1 MRFEASG
8 FLDRPSAVEV
18 CATGGVRSTFVAN
31 PQRGTRFGRARN
43 VLGATVCAA
52 TISLV
57 AGLVSP
63 AANGQSS
70 ASGMSEL
77 VTAVSRAQANVDALN
92 LDLGGLQ
99 ESVNQSLV
107 DLHDAQ
113 VKAEQARRGK
123 DEAKRRLNEA
133 QERVD
138 ALRAELDD
146 LSRSQYRGSSPSD
159 ALVAVSGKDTQR
171 DVLDRSLFL
180 RQRSEEKRAKLAE
193 AEQAR
198 AEAANEETTLRQAS
212 ELADASEAEA
222 KQAEASARELLD
234 ANRAAL
240 EASVAE
246 RDAAQSQLDSA
257 QKELDQQRP
266 AQTDKAQVDQAQTEV
281 EADAPQAQPETP
293 DTAAAESD
301 NAIAADPYAATLT
314 VSKGDTTYEVP
325 EEVVDLVRQ
334 RVSNDAPE
342 APEPSRETVV
352 DAVRTVAQT
361 SSDSD
366 IAALSSTAGLPA
378 LDSDTIAKVGAVA
391 AGIAMVGGV
400 AANHGSFDNSNA
412 DAAELVTAFAD
423 SLNGALGTVEQT
435 SDTTE
440 TADSTDS
447 LSAVLPEVET
457 AADVSAKSQKS
468 VAAVSDSSQ
477 VEAVIAR
484 AQSQIGTPYVWG
496 GGDANGP
503 TTGVNGGSVS
513 GFDCS
518 GLVLY
523 AFAAAGVALPHYTG
537 YQYQRGTQVPA
548 SEAKRGDL
556 LFWGPGGNQH
566 VAIYLGDGTMIEA
579 PQAGQNVTI
588 APVRW
593 SGMAPNAVRL
603 L

>member
-1 MRFEASG
+1 MA
-8 FLDRPSAVEV
+8 
-18 CATGGVRSTFVAN
+18 
-31 PQRGTRFGRARN
+31 
-43 VLGATVCAA
+43 
-52 TISLV
+52 

-70 ASGMSEL
+70 TSAMGEL

-123 DEAKRRLNEA
+123 DEAKRRLNQA
-133 QERVD
+133 QERVEV
-138 ALRAELDD
+138 LRAELDE
-146 LSRSQYRGSSPSD
+146 LSRSQYRGASPSD

-198 AEAANEETTLRQAS
+198 AEAANEEATLREAS

-222 KQAEASARELLD
+222 KQAEANARELLD

-257 QKELDQQRP
+257 QKELEQQRP
-266 AQTDKAQVDQAQTEV
+266 AQAETAEAASEETADA
-281 EADAPQAQPETP
+281 ADAPTE
-293 DTAAAESD
+293 AAPD

-314 VSKGDTTYEVP
+314 VSKGDTTYEVS

-342 APEPSRETVV
+342 APEPSREVVV

-361 SSDSD
+361 SSASD
-366 IAALSSTAGLPA
+366 IAALSSQGGLPA

-400 AANHGSFDNSNA
+400 AANHGSFDNSNT
-412 DAAELVTAFAD
+412 DAVELVTDFAD
-423 SLNGALGTVEQT
+423 GLNGALGTVEQT

-440 TADSTDS
+440 TEDSADS

-457 AADVSAKSQKS
+457 AADISAKSQKS

-537 YQYQRGTQVPA
+537 YQYQRGTQIPA
-548 SEAKRGDL
+548 SEAQRGDL

>member
-1 MRFEASG
+1 M
-8 FLDRPSAVEV
+8 
-18 CATGGVRSTFVAN
+18 AN

-43 VLGATVCAA
+43 VLGAAACAA
-52 TISLV
+52 TISMA

-70 ASGMSEL
+70 TSAMGEL

-123 DEAKRRLNEA
+123 DEAKRRLDEA

-138 ALRAELDD
+138 VLRAELDE
-146 LSRSQYRGSSPSD
+146 LSRSQYRGASPSD

-171 DVLDRSLFL
+171 DVLDRSFFL

-198 AEAANEETTLRQAS
+198 AEAANEEATLREAS

-222 KQAEASARELLD
+222 KQAEANARELLD

-257 QKELDQQRP
+257 QKDLEQQRP
-266 AQTDKAQVDQAQTEV
+266 AKSEQAQPDQAQPDTQTN
-281 EADAPQAQPETP
+281 APQVQPETA
-293 DTAAAESD
+293 DSASAEAAPD

-342 APEPSRETVV
+342 APEPSRETVI

-366 IAALSSTAGLPA
+366 IAALSSQSGLPA

-400 AANHGSFDNSNA
+400 AANHGSFDSSNT
-412 DAAELVTAFAD
+412 DAVELVTAFAD
-423 SLNGALGTVEQT
+423 GLNGALGTVEQT

-440 TADSTDS
+440 AADSTS
-447 LSAVLPEVET
+447 TLSAVLPEVET
-457 AADVSAKSQKS
+457 AADVSAKTQKS
-468 VAAVSDSSQ
+468 VAAVSNSSQ
-477 VEAVIAR
+477 VETVIAR
-484 AQSQIGTPYVWG
+484 AQSAIGTPYVWG

-537 YQYQRGTQVPA
+537 YQYQRGTQIPA
-548 SEAKRGDL
+548 SEAQRGDL

-579 PQAGQNVTI
+579 PQSGQNVTI

>member
-1 MRFEASG
+1 M
-8 FLDRPSAVEV
+8 
-18 CATGGVRSTFVAN
+18 AN
-31 PQRGTRFGRARN
+31 PQRGTRLYRARN
-43 VLGATVCAA
+43 AFGTAACATTVF
-52 TISLV
+52 LV

-63 AANGQSS
+63 SASGQSS
-70 ASGMSEL
+70 TSAVGEL

-123 DEAKRRLNEA
+123 DEAKRRLEQA
-133 QERVD
+133 QEHVD
-138 ALRAELDD
+138 ALRTELDQ
-146 LSRSQYRGSSPSD
+146 LSRSQYRGASAGD
-159 ALVAVSGKDTQR
+159 ALVAVSGKDAQR

-180 RQRSEEKRAKLAE
+180 RHRSDEKRAKLAE

-198 AEAANEETTLRQAS
+198 AEAANEEATLRQAS
-212 ELADASEAEA
+212 ELADASEAAAVE
-222 KQAEASARELLD
+222 AEAQARELLD

-240 EASVAE
+240 QASVAE
-246 RDAAQSQLDSA
+246 RDAAQSELDVAQAALAEQRPWQTAPEADSA
-257 QKELDQQRP
+257 PEESQQP
-266 AQTDKAQVDQAQTEV
+266 QVAS
-281 EADAPQAQPETP
+281 AGS
-293 DTAAAESD
+293 TAV
-301 NAIAADPYAATLT
+301 DPYAATLT
-314 VSKGDTTYEVP
+314 ISKGETTYEVP
-325 EEVVDLVRQ
+325 EEVVDLVRK
-334 RVSNDAPE
+334 RVSRDAPD
-342 APEPSRETVV
+342 APEPSREAVT

-361 SSDSD
+361 SSSD
-366 IAALSSTAGLPA
+366 DLAALSSVATMSSQGALPQI
-378 LDSDTIAKVGAVA
+378 DEDTLAKVGAVA
-391 AGIAMVGGV
+391 AGIALVGGV
-400 AANHGSFDNSNA
+400 AAGHGSFDRSNV
-412 DAAELVTAFAD
+412 DAGELVTAFAD
-423 SLNGALGTVEQT
+423 GLTGALGTVERNA
-435 SDTTE
+435 DTV
-440 TADSTDS
+440 A
-447 LSAVLPEVET
+447 AVLPEVET
-457 AADVSAKSQKS
+457 AEEVSAKAQQT
-468 VAAVSDSSQ
+468 VAAVSNASQ

-537 YQYQRGTQVPA
+537 YQYQRGTQIPV
-548 SEAKRGDL
+548 SEAQRGDL
-556 LFWGPGGNQH
+556 LFWGPGGSQH

>member
-1 MRFEASG
+1 M
-8 FLDRPSAVEV
+8 
-18 CATGGVRSTFVAN
+18 AN

-43 VLGATVCAA
+43 VLGVAACAA
-52 TISLV
+52 TISMV

-70 ASGMSEL
+70 TSAMGEL

-138 ALRAELDD
+138 VLRAELDD
-146 LSRSQYRGSSPSD
+146 LSRSQYRGANPSD

-198 AEAANEETTLRQAS
+198 AEAANEEATLREAS

-246 RDAAQSQLDSA
+246 RDAAQSQLDTA
-257 QKELDQQRP
+257 QKELEQQRP
-266 AQTDKAQVDQAQTEV
+266 AQAETA
-281 EADAPQAQPETP
+281 ETP
-293 DTAAAESD
+293 SAENAASAEAAEAAPD

-342 APEPSRETVV
+342 APEPSRETVI

-366 IAALSSTAGLPA
+366 IAALSSQAGLPA

-400 AANHGSFDNSNA
+400 AANHGSFDSSNT
-412 DAAELVTAFAD
+412 DAVELVTAFAD
-423 SLNGALGTVEQT
+423 GLNGALGTVEQT

-440 TADSTDS
+440 TADSADS
-447 LSAVLPEVET
+447 LSTVLPEVET
-457 AADVSAKSQKS
+457 AADVSTKAQKS
-468 VAAVSDSSQ
+468 VAAVSNSSQ

-537 YQYQRGTQVPA
+537 YQYQRGTQIPA
-548 SEAKRGDL
+548 SEAQRGDL

-579 PQAGQNVTI
+579 PQSGQNVTI

>member
-1 MRFEASG
+1 MG
-8 FLDRPSAVEV
+8 
-18 CATGGVRSTFVAN
+18 
-31 PQRGTRFGRARN
+31 
-43 VLGATVCAA
+43 
-52 TISLV
+52 
-57 AGLVSP
+57 
-63 AANGQSS
+63 
-70 ASGMSEL
+70 EL
-77 VTAVSRAQANVDALN
+77 VTAVSRAQANVDSLN

-123 DEAKRRLNEA
+123 DEAKRRLDEA

-138 ALRAELDD
+138 VLRAELDE
-146 LSRSQYRGSSPSD
+146 LSRSQYRGASPGD

-171 DVLDRSLFL
+171 DVLDRSFFL

-198 AEAANEETTLRQAS
+198 AEAANEEATLREAS

-222 KQAEASARELLD
+222 KQAEANARELLD

-257 QKELDQQRP
+257 QKDLEQQRP
-266 AQTDKAQVDQAQTEV
+266 AQAETA
-281 EADAPQAQPETP
+281 ETP
-293 DTAAAESD
+293 SADNAASAEAAEAAPD

-325 EEVVDLVRQ
+325 EEVVDLVRK

-342 APEPSRETVV
+342 APEPSREVVV

-361 SSDSD
+361 SSASD
-366 IAALSSTAGLPA
+366 IAALSSQAGLPA

-400 AANHGSFDNSNA
+400 AANHGSFDSSNT
-412 DAAELVTAFAD
+412 DAVELVTAFAD
-423 SLNGALGTVEQT
+423 GLNGALGTVEQT

-440 TADSTDS
+440 TADSADS
-447 LSAVLPEVET
+447 LSTVLPEVET
-457 AADVSAKSQKS
+457 AADVSTKAQKS
-468 VAAVSDSSQ
+468 VAAVSNSSQ

-537 YQYQRGTQVPA
+537 YQYQRGTQIPA
-548 SEAKRGDL
+548 SEAQRGDL
-556 LFWGPGGNQH
+556 LFWGCLLYTSPSPR
-566 VAIYLGDGTMIEA
+566 DG
-579 PQAGQNVTI
+579 
-588 APVRW
+588 
-593 SGMAPNAVRL
+593 L
-603 L
+603 LSRMPSSA

>member
-1 MRFEASG
+1 MG
-8 FLDRPSAVEV
+8 
-18 CATGGVRSTFVAN
+18 
-31 PQRGTRFGRARN
+31 
-43 VLGATVCAA
+43 
-52 TISLV
+52 
-57 AGLVSP
+57 
-63 AANGQSS
+63 
-70 ASGMSEL
+70 EL

-146 LSRSQYRGSSPSD
+146 LSRSQYRGASPSD

-198 AEAANEETTLRQAS
+198 AEAANEEATLRQAS

-222 KQAEASARELLD
+222 QQAEASARELLD

-246 RDAAQSQLDSA
+246 RDAAQSQLDAA

-266 AQTDKAQVDQAQTEV
+266 AQTDKPQTNQAQSDQV
-281 EADAPQAQPETP
+281 QPETP
-293 DTAAAESD
+293 DTATAAAGSD

-342 APEPSRETVV
+342 APEPSRETVI

-366 IAALSSTAGLPA
+366 IAALSSTAGPPA

-412 DAAELVTAFAD
+412 DATELVTAFAD
-423 SLNGALGTVEQT
+423 GLNGALGTVEQT

-548 SEAKRGDL
+548 SEAQRGDL

>member
-1 MRFEASG
+1 M
-8 FLDRPSAVEV
+8 
-18 CATGGVRSTFVAN
+18 
-31 PQRGTRFGRARN
+31 
-43 VLGATVCAA
+43 
-52 TISLV
+52 V

-70 ASGMSEL
+70 TSEMGEL
-77 VTAVSRAQANVDALN
+77 VTAVSRAQADVDALN

-123 DEAKRRLNEA
+123 DEAKRRLDEA

-138 ALRAELDD
+138 VLRAELDD
-146 LSRSQYRGSSPSD
+146 LSRSQYRGASPSD

-180 RQRSEEKRAKLAE
+180 RQRSEDKRAKLAE

-198 AEAANEETTLRQAS
+198 AEAANEEATLREAS

-257 QKELDQQRP
+257 QKDLEQQRP
-266 AQTDKAQVDQAQTEV
+266 AKSEQAQPDQAQTDTQTDV
-281 EADAPQAQPETP
+281 SQAQPEAASGAEATP
-293 DTAAAESD
+293 D

-342 APEPSRETVV
+342 APEPSREVVV
-352 DAVRTVAQT
+352 DAVRTVVQT

-366 IAALSSTAGLPA
+366 IAALSSQSGLPA

-400 AANHGSFDNSNA
+400 AANHGSFDSSTTDTA
-412 DAAELVTAFAD
+412 QLITAFAD
-423 SLNGALGTVEQT
+423 GLNGALGTVEQT

-440 TADSTDS
+440 AADSTS
-447 LSAVLPEVET
+447 TLSAVLPEVET
-457 AADVSAKSQKS
+457 AADVSAKTQKS
-468 VAAVSDSSQ
+468 VAAVSNSSQ
-477 VEAVIAR
+477 VETVIAR
-484 AQSQIGTPYVWG
+484 AQSAIGTPYVWG

-503 TTGVNGGSVS
+503 TTGVDGGSVS

-537 YQYQRGTQVPA
+537 YQYQRGTQIPA
-548 SEAKRGDL
+548 SEAQRGDL

-579 PQAGQNVTI
+579 PQSGQNVTI

>member
-1 MRFEASG
+1 M
-8 FLDRPSAVEV
+8 
-18 CATGGVRSTFVAN
+18 AN

-43 VLGATVCAA
+43 VLGATACAA

-63 AANGQSS
+63 AASGQSS
-70 ASGMSEL
+70 ASGVSEL

-138 ALRAELDD
+138 VLRAELDD
-146 LSRSQYRGSSPSD
+146 LSRSQYRGASPSD

-198 AEAANEETTLRQAS
+198 AEAANEEATLRQAS

-246 RDAAQSQLDSA
+246 RDAAQSQLDTA

-266 AQTDKAQVDQAQTEV
+266 AQTDKAQTDQAQSDKAQ
-281 EADAPQAQPETP
+281 ADQAQSDQEQPETL
-293 DTAAAESD
+293 DTATAAAEPD
-301 NAIAADPYAATLT
+301 KAIAADPYAATLT

-342 APEPSRETVV
+342 APEPSRETVI

-366 IAALSSTAGLPA
+366 IAALSSQAGLPA

-412 DAAELVTAFAD
+412 DAVELVTAFAD
-423 SLNGALGTVEQT
+423 GLNGALGTVEQT

-440 TADSTDS
+440 TVDSTDS

-503 TTGVNGGSVS
+503 TNGVNGGSVS

-548 SEAKRGDL
+548 SEAQRGDL

>member
-1 MRFEASG
+1 M
-8 FLDRPSAVEV
+8 
-18 CATGGVRSTFVAN
+18 AN

-43 VLGATVCAA
+43 VLGATACAA

-63 AANGQSS
+63 AASGQSS
-70 ASGMSEL
+70 ASGVSEL

-138 ALRAELDD
+138 VLRAELDD
-146 LSRSQYRGSSPSD
+146 LSRSQYRGASPSD

-198 AEAANEETTLRQAS
+198 AEAANEEATLRQAS

-246 RDAAQSQLDSA
+246 RDAAQSQLDTA
-257 QKELDQQRP
+257 QEELDQQRP
-266 AQTDKAQVDQAQTEV
+266 AQTDQAQTDKAQSDKAQADQAQSDQE
-281 EADAPQAQPETP
+281 QPETP
-293 DTAAAESD
+293 DTATAAAEHD

-342 APEPSRETVV
+342 APEPSRETVI

-366 IAALSSTAGLPA
+366 IAALSSQAGLPA

-412 DAAELVTAFAD
+412 DAVELVTAFAD
-423 SLNGALGTVEQT
+423 GLNGALGTIEQT
-435 SDTTE
+435 SDTAE

-496 GGDANGP
+496 GGDADGP

-548 SEAKRGDL
+548 SEAQRGDL

-579 PQAGQNVTI
+579 PQSGQNVTI

>member
-1 MRFEASG
+1 M
-8 FLDRPSAVEV
+8 
-18 CATGGVRSTFVAN
+18 AN

-43 VLGATVCAA
+43 ALGAAACAA
-52 TISLV
+52 TISMA

-70 ASGMSEL
+70 TSAMGEL

-123 DEAKRRLNEA
+123 DEAKRRLDEA

-138 ALRAELDD
+138 VLRAELDE
-146 LSRSQYRGSSPSD
+146 LSRSQYRGASPGD

-171 DVLDRSLFL
+171 DVLDRSFFL

-198 AEAANEETTLRQAS
+198 AEAANEEATLREAS

-222 KQAEASARELLD
+222 KQAEANARELLD

-257 QKELDQQRP
+257 QKELEEQRP
-266 AQTDKAQVDQAQTEV
+266 AQAETA
-281 EADAPQAQPETP
+281 ETP
-293 DTAAAESD
+293 SAENAEAGAPAASAEAAEAAPD

-342 APEPSRETVV
+342 SPEPSREVVV

-361 SSDSD
+361 SSASD
-366 IAALSSTAGLPA
+366 IAALSSEGGLPA

-400 AANHGSFDNSNA
+400 AANHGSFDDSNT
-412 DAAELVTAFAD
+412 DAVELVTAFAD
-423 SLNGALGTVEQT
+423 GLNGALGTVEQT

-440 TADSTDS
+440 AADSADP

-457 AADVSAKSQKS
+457 AADVSVKSQKS
-468 VAAVSDSSQ
+468 VAAMANSSQ

-548 SEAKRGDL
+548 SEAQRGDL

>member
-1 MRFEASG
+1 MG
-8 FLDRPSAVEV
+8 
-18 CATGGVRSTFVAN
+18 
-31 PQRGTRFGRARN
+31 
-43 VLGATVCAA
+43 
-52 TISLV
+52 
-57 AGLVSP
+57 
-63 AANGQSS
+63 
-70 ASGMSEL
+70 EL
-77 VTAVSRAQANVDALN
+77 VTAVSRAQANVDSLN

-123 DEAKRRLNEA
+123 DEAKRRLDEA

-138 ALRAELDD
+138 VLRAELDE
-146 LSRSQYRGSSPSD
+146 LSRSQYRGATPSD

-198 AEAANEETTLRQAS
+198 AEAANEEATLREAS

-257 QKELDQQRP
+257 QKDLEQQRP
-266 AQTDKAQVDQAQTEV
+266 AQAET
-281 EADAPQAQPETP
+281 ADTP
-293 DTAAAESD
+293 SAENAEAAEAPAEAAPD

-342 APEPSRETVV
+342 APEPSRETVI

-361 SSDSD
+361 SSASD
-366 IAALSSTAGLPA
+366 IAALSSQAGLPA

-400 AANHGSFDNSNA
+400 AANHGSFDSSNT
-412 DAAELVTAFAD
+412 DAVELVTAFAD
-423 SLNGALGTVEQT
+423 GLNGALGTVEQT

-440 TADSTDS
+440 TADSADS
-447 LSAVLPEVET
+447 LSTVLPEVET
-457 AADVSAKSQKS
+457 AADVSTKAQKS
-468 VAAVSDSSQ
+468 VAAVSNSSQ
-477 VEAVIAR
+477 VETVIAR
-484 AQSQIGTPYVWG
+484 AQSAIGTPYVWG

-503 TTGVNGGSVS
+503 TTGVDGGSVS

-537 YQYQRGTQVPA
+537 YQYQRGTQIPA
-548 SEAKRGDL
+548 SEAQRGDL

-579 PQAGQNVTI
+579 PQSGQNVTI

>member
-1 MRFEASG
+1 M
-8 FLDRPSAVEV
+8 
-18 CATGGVRSTFVAN
+18 
-31 PQRGTRFGRARN
+31 
-43 VLGATVCAA
+43 
-52 TISLV
+52 V

-70 ASGMSEL
+70 TSEMGEL
-77 VTAVSRAQANVDALN
+77 VTAVSRAQADVDALN

-138 ALRAELDD
+138 VLRAELDD
-146 LSRSQYRGSSPSD
+146 LSRSQYRGASPSD

-198 AEAANEETTLRQAS
+198 AEAANEEATLREAS

-257 QKELDQQRP
+257 QKELEQQRP
-266 AQTDKAQVDQAQTEV
+266 AQAETAQSDQAQTDTQTDV
-281 EADAPQAQPETP
+281 SQAQPE
-293 DTAAAESD
+293 AADSASAEAAPD
-301 NAIAADPYAATLT
+301 NAISADPYAATLT

-342 APEPSRETVV
+342 APEPSREVVV

-361 SSDSD
+361 SSASD
-366 IAALSSTAGLPA
+366 IAALSSESGLPA

-400 AANHGSFDNSNA
+400 AANHGSFDSSNSDTA
-412 DAAELVTAFAD
+412 QLVTAFAD
-423 SLNGALGTVEQT
+423 GLNGALGTVEQT
-435 SDTTE
+435 SDTAE

-457 AADVSAKSQKS
+457 AADVSAKSQES
-468 VAAVSDSSQ
+468 VASMANSSQ
-477 VEAVIAR
+477 VETVIAR
-484 AQSQIGTPYVWG
+484 AQSAIGTPYVWG

-503 TTGVNGGSVS
+503 TTGVDGGSVS

-537 YQYQRGTQVPA
+537 YQYQRGTQIPA
-548 SEAKRGDL
+548 SEAQRGDL

-579 PQAGQNVTI
+579 PQSGQNVTI

>member
-1 MRFEASG
+1 M
-8 FLDRPSAVEV
+8 
-18 CATGGVRSTFVAN
+18 AN
-31 PQRGTRFGRARN
+31 PQRGTRLYRARN
-43 VLGATVCAA
+43 AFGTAACATTVF
-52 TISLV
+52 LV

-63 AANGQSS
+63 VSPSASGQSS
-70 ASGMSEL
+70 TSAVGEL

-123 DEAKRRLNEA
+123 DEAKRRLEQA
-133 QERVD
+133 QEHVD
-138 ALRAELDD
+138 ALHTELDQ
-146 LSRSQYRGSSPSD
+146 LSRSQYRGASASD
-159 ALVAVSGKDTQR
+159 ALVAVSGKDAQR

-180 RQRSEEKRAKLAE
+180 RHRSDEKGAKLAE

-198 AEAANEETTLRQAS
+198 AEAANEEATLRQAS
-212 ELADASEAEA
+212 ELADASEAAAME
-222 KQAEASARELLD
+222 AEAQARELLD

-240 EASVAE
+240 QASVAE
-246 RDAAQSQLDSA
+246 RDAAQSELDGAQAALAELRPQQTAPEADSA
-257 QKELDQQRP
+257 PEESQQPQVAP
-266 AQTDKAQVDQAQTEV
+266 AGS
-281 EADAPQAQPETP
+281 
-293 DTAAAESD
+293 TAV
-301 NAIAADPYAATLT
+301 DPYAATLT
-314 VSKGDTTYEVP
+314 ISKGETTYEVP
-325 EEVVDLVRQ
+325 EEVVDLVRK
-334 RVSNDAPE
+334 RVSRDAPD
-342 APEPSRETVV
+342 APEPSREAVT

-361 SSDSD
+361 SSSD
-366 IAALSSTAGLPA
+366 DLAALSSAASMSSQGGLPQI
-378 LDSDTIAKVGAVA
+378 DEDTLAKVGAVA
-391 AGIAMVGGV
+391 AGIALVGGV
-400 AANHGSFDNSNA
+400 AAGHGSFDRSNV
-412 DAAELVTAFAD
+412 DAGELVTAFAD
-423 SLNGALGTVEQT
+423 GLTGALGTVERNA
-435 SDTTE
+435 DTV
-440 TADSTDS
+440 A
-447 LSAVLPEVET
+447 AVLPEVET
-457 AADVSAKSQKS
+457 AEEVSAKAQQT
-468 VAAVSDSSQ
+468 VAAVSNASQ

-484 AQSQIGTPYVWG
+484 AQSAIGTPYVWG

-503 TTGVNGGSVS
+503 TNGLNGGSVS

-537 YQYQRGTQVPA
+537 YQYQRGTQIPV
-548 SEAKRGDL
+548 SEAQRGDL
-556 LFWGPGGNQH
+556 LFWGPGGSQH

>member
-1 MRFEASG
+1 M
-8 FLDRPSAVEV
+8 
-18 CATGGVRSTFVAN
+18 AN

-43 VLGATVCAA
+43 VLGAAACAA
-52 TISLV
+52 TISMA

-70 ASGMSEL
+70 TSAMGEL

-123 DEAKRRLNEA
+123 DEAKRRLDEA

-138 ALRAELDD
+138 VLRAELDE
-146 LSRSQYRGSSPSD
+146 LSRSQYRGASPSD

-171 DVLDRSLFL
+171 DVLDRSFFL

-198 AEAANEETTLRQAS
+198 AEAANEEATLREAS

-222 KQAEASARELLD
+222 KQAEANARELLD

-257 QKELDQQRP
+257 QKDLEQQRP
-266 AQTDKAQVDQAQTEV
+266 AQAETA
-281 EADAPQAQPETP
+281 ETP
-293 DTAAAESD
+293 SADNAASAEAAEAAPD

-325 EEVVDLVRQ
+325 EEVVDLVRK

-342 APEPSRETVV
+342 APEPSREVVV

-361 SSDSD
+361 SSASD
-366 IAALSSTAGLPA
+366 IAALSSQAGLPA

-400 AANHGSFDNSNA
+400 AANHGSFDSSNT
-412 DAAELVTAFAD
+412 DAVELVTAFAD
-423 SLNGALGTVEQT
+423 GLNGALGTVEQT

-440 TADSTDS
+440 TADSADS
-447 LSAVLPEVET
+447 LSTVLPEVET
-457 AADVSAKSQKS
+457 AADVSAKTQKS
-468 VAAVSDSSQ
+468 VAAVSNSSQ
-477 VEAVIAR
+477 VETVIAR
-484 AQSQIGTPYVWG
+484 AQSAIGTPYVWG

-537 YQYQRGTQVPA
+537 YQYQRGTQIPA
-548 SEAKRGDL
+548 SEAQRGDL

-579 PQAGQNVTI
+579 PQSGQNVTI

>member
-1 MRFEASG
+1 
-8 FLDRPSAVEV
+8 
-18 CATGGVRSTFVAN
+18 
-31 PQRGTRFGRARN
+31 
-43 VLGATVCAA
+43 VLGAAACAA
-52 TISLV
+52 TISMA

-70 ASGMSEL
+70 TSAMGEL

-123 DEAKRRLNEA
+123 DEAKRRLDEA

-138 ALRAELDD
+138 VLRAELDE
-146 LSRSQYRGSSPSD
+146 LSRSQYRGASPSD

-171 DVLDRSLFL
+171 DVLDRSFFL

-198 AEAANEETTLRQAS
+198 AEAANEEATLREAS

-222 KQAEASARELLD
+222 KQAEANARELLD

-257 QKELDQQRP
+257 QKDLEQQRP
-266 AQTDKAQVDQAQTEV
+266 AQAETA
-281 EADAPQAQPETP
+281 ETP
-293 DTAAAESD
+293 SADNAASAEAAEAAPD

-325 EEVVDLVRQ
+325 EEVVDLVRK

-342 APEPSRETVV
+342 APEPSREVVV

-361 SSDSD
+361 SSASD
-366 IAALSSTAGLPA
+366 IAALSSQAGLPA

-400 AANHGSFDNSNA
+400 AANHGSFDSSNT
-412 DAAELVTAFAD
+412 DAVELVTAFAD
-423 SLNGALGTVEQT
+423 GLNGALGTVEQT

-440 TADSTDS
+440 TADSADS
-447 LSAVLPEVET
+447 LSTVLPEVET
-457 AADVSAKSQKS
+457 AADVSAKTQKS
-468 VAAVSDSSQ
+468 VAAVSNSSQ
-477 VEAVIAR
+477 VETVIAR
-484 AQSQIGTPYVWG
+484 AQSAIGTPYVWG

-537 YQYQRGTQVPA
+537 YQYQRGTQIPA
-548 SEAKRGDL
+548 SEAQRGDL

-579 PQAGQNVTI
+579 PQSGQNVTI

>member
-1 MRFEASG
+1 M
-8 FLDRPSAVEV
+8 
-18 CATGGVRSTFVAN
+18 AN

-70 ASGMSEL
+70 TSGMSEL

-146 LSRSQYRGSSPSD
+146 LSRAQYRGSSPSD

-198 AEAANEETTLRQAS
+198 AEAANEEATLRQAS

-266 AQTDKAQVDQAQTEV
+266 AQTEV

-391 AGIAMVGGV
+391 AGVAMVGGV
-400 AANHGSFDNSNA
+400 AANHGSFDNSDA

-548 SEAKRGDL
+548 NEAQRGDL

-579 PQAGQNVTI
+579 PQSGQNVTI

>member
-1 MRFEASG
+1 M
-8 FLDRPSAVEV
+8 
-18 CATGGVRSTFVAN
+18 AN

-43 VLGATVCAA
+43 VLGAAACAA
-52 TISLV
+52 TISMV

-70 ASGMSEL
+70 TSEMGEL
-77 VTAVSRAQANVDALN
+77 VTAVSRAQADVDALN

-146 LSRSQYRGSSPSD
+146 LSRSQYRGASPSD

-198 AEAANEETTLRQAS
+198 AEAANEEATLRQAS

-222 KQAEASARELLD
+222 QQAEASTRELLD

-246 RDAAQSQLDSA
+246 RDAAQSQLDTA

-266 AQTDKAQVDQAQTEV
+266 AQTDQE
-281 EADAPQAQPETP
+281 QPETL
-293 DTAAAESD
+293 DTATAAAESD
-301 NAIAADPYAATLT
+301 NAVAADPYAATLT

-342 APEPSRETVV
+342 APEPSRETVI

-366 IAALSSTAGLPA
+366 IAALSSQAGLPA

-400 AANHGSFDNSNA
+400 AANHGSFDNSNT
-412 DAAELVTAFAD
+412 DAVELVTAFAD
-423 SLNGALGTVEQT
+423 GLNGALGTVEQT

-440 TADSTDS
+440 AADSTDS

-457 AADVSAKSQKS
+457 AAEVSAKSQKS

-548 SEAKRGDL
+548 SEAQRGDL

-579 PQAGQNVTI
+579 PQSGQNVTI

>member
-1 MRFEASG
+1 MA
-8 FLDRPSAVEV
+8 
-18 CATGGVRSTFVAN
+18 
-31 PQRGTRFGRARN
+31 
-43 VLGATVCAA
+43 
-52 TISLV
+52 

-70 ASGMSEL
+70 NSAMGEL

-146 LSRSQYRGSSPSD
+146 LSRSQYRGASPSD

-198 AEAANEETTLRQAS
+198 AEAANEEATLRQAS

-222 KQAEASARELLD
+222 QQAEASARELLD

-246 RDAAQSQLDSA
+246 RDAAQSQLDAA

-266 AQTDKAQVDQAQTEV
+266 AQTDKPQTNQAQSDQV
-281 EADAPQAQPETP
+281 QPETP
-293 DTAAAESD
+293 DTATAAAGSD

-342 APEPSRETVV
+342 APEPSRETVI

-366 IAALSSTAGLPA
+366 IAALSSQAGLPA

-400 AANHGSFDNSNA
+400 AANHGSFDDSNT
-412 DAAELVTAFAD
+412 DAVELVTAFAD
-423 SLNGALGTVEQT
+423 GLNGALGTVEQT

-440 TADSTDS
+440 AADSADP

-457 AADVSAKSQKS
+457 AADVSVKSQKS
-468 VAAVSDSSQ
+468 VAAMANSSQ

-548 SEAKRGDL
+548 SEAQRGDL

>member
-1 MRFEASG
+1 M
-8 FLDRPSAVEV
+8 
-18 CATGGVRSTFVAN
+18 AN

-43 VLGATVCAA
+43 VLGATACAA

-70 ASGMSEL
+70 ASGVSEL

-138 ALRAELDD
+138 VLRAELDD
-146 LSRSQYRGSSPSD
+146 LSRSQYRGASPSD

-198 AEAANEETTLRQAS
+198 AEAANEEATLRQAS

-246 RDAAQSQLDSA
+246 RDAAQSQLDTA
-257 QKELDQQRP
+257 QEELDQQRP
-266 AQTDKAQVDQAQTEV
+266 AQTDKAQSDKAQSDKAQADQAQSDQE
-281 EADAPQAQPETP
+281 QPETP
-293 DTAAAESD
+293 DTATAAAEPD
-301 NAIAADPYAATLT
+301 KAIAADPYAATLT

-342 APEPSRETVV
+342 APEPSRETVI

-366 IAALSSTAGLPA
+366 IAALSSQAGLPA

-412 DAAELVTAFAD
+412 DAVELVTAFAD
-423 SLNGALGTVEQT
+423 GLNGALGTVEQT

-440 TADSTDS
+440 SVDSTDS

-548 SEAKRGDL
+548 SEAQRGDL

-579 PQAGQNVTI
+579 PQSGQNVTI

>member
-1 MRFEASG
+1 M
-8 FLDRPSAVEV
+8 
-18 CATGGVRSTFVAN
+18 AN

-43 VLGATVCAA
+43 VLGATACAA

-70 ASGMSEL
+70 ASGVSEL
-77 VTAVSRAQANVDALN
+77 VTAVSRAQADVDALN

-146 LSRSQYRGSSPSD
+146 LSRSQYRGASPSD

-193 AEQAR
+193 AEEAR
-198 AEAANEETTLRQAS
+198 AEAANEEATLRQAS

-246 RDAAQSQLDSA
+246 RDAAQSQLDTA

-266 AQTDKAQVDQAQTEV
+266 AQTDKAQTDKAQADQAQTEA
-281 EADAPQAQPETP
+281 EADATQAQPETP
-293 DTAAAESD
+293 DTATAAAEPD
-301 NAIAADPYAATLT
+301 NSVAADPYAATLT

-334 RVSNDAPE
+334 RVANDAPE
-342 APEPSRETVV
+342 APEPSRATVI

-366 IAALSSTAGLPA
+366 IAALSSQAGLPA

-412 DAAELVTAFAD
+412 DAVELVTAFAD
-423 SLNGALGTVEQT
+423 GLNGALGTVEQT

-548 SEAKRGDL
+548 SEAQRGDL

-579 PQAGQNVTI
+579 PQSGQNVTI

>member
-1 MRFEASG
+1 M
-8 FLDRPSAVEV
+8 
-18 CATGGVRSTFVAN
+18 AN

-43 VLGATVCAA
+43 VLGAAACAA
-52 TISLV
+52 TISMV

-70 ASGMSEL
+70 ISATGEL

-146 LSRSQYRGSSPSD
+146 LSRSQYRGASPSD

-198 AEAANEETTLRQAS
+198 AEAANEEATLRQAS

-222 KQAEASARELLD
+222 LQAEVSARELLD
-234 ANRAAL
+234 TNRAAL

-246 RDAAQSQLDSA
+246 RDAAQSQLDAA

-266 AQTDKAQVDQAQTEV
+266 AQTDKPQTNQAQSDQV
-281 EADAPQAQPETP
+281 QPETP
-293 DTAAAESD
+293 DTATAAAGSD

-342 APEPSRETVV
+342 APEPSRETVI

-366 IAALSSTAGLPA
+366 IAALSSQAGLPA

-400 AANHGSFDNSNA
+400 AANHGSFDDSNT
-412 DAAELVTAFAD
+412 DAVELVTAFAD
-423 SLNGALGTVEQT
+423 GLNGALGTVEQT

-440 TADSTDS
+440 AADSTDP

-457 AADVSAKSQKS
+457 AADVSVKSQKS
-468 VAAVSDSSQ
+468 VAAMANSSQ

-537 YQYQRGTQVPA
+537 YQYQRGTQIPA
-548 SEAKRGDL
+548 SEAQRGDL

-579 PQAGQNVTI
+579 PQSGQNVTI

>member
-1 MRFEASG
+1 MG
-8 FLDRPSAVEV
+8 
-18 CATGGVRSTFVAN
+18 
-31 PQRGTRFGRARN
+31 
-43 VLGATVCAA
+43 
-52 TISLV
+52 
-57 AGLVSP
+57 
-63 AANGQSS
+63 
-70 ASGMSEL
+70 EL

-123 DEAKRRLNEA
+123 DEAKRRLDEA

-138 ALRAELDD
+138 VLRAELDE
-146 LSRSQYRGSSPSD
+146 LSRSQYRGASPGD

-171 DVLDRSLFL
+171 DVLDRSFFL

-198 AEAANEETTLRQAS
+198 AEAANEEATLREAS

-222 KQAEASARELLD
+222 KQAEANARELLD

-257 QKELDQQRP
+257 QKDLEQQRP
-266 AQTDKAQVDQAQTEV
+266 AQAETA
-281 EADAPQAQPETP
+281 ETP
-293 DTAAAESD
+293 SADNAASAEAAEAAPD

-325 EEVVDLVRQ
+325 EEVVDLVRK

-342 APEPSRETVV
+342 APEPSREVVV

-361 SSDSD
+361 SSASD
-366 IAALSSTAGLPA
+366 IAALSSQAGLPA

-400 AANHGSFDNSNA
+400 AANHGSFDSSNT
-412 DAAELVTAFAD
+412 DAVELVTAFAD
-423 SLNGALGTVEQT
+423 GLNGALGTVEQT

-440 TADSTDS
+440 TADSADS
-447 LSAVLPEVET
+447 LSTVLPEVET
-457 AADVSAKSQKS
+457 AADVSTKAQKS
-468 VAAVSDSSQ
+468 VAAVSNSSQ

-484 AQSQIGTPYVWG
+484 AQSAIGTPYVWG

-537 YQYQRGTQVPA
+537 YQYQRGTQIPA
-548 SEAKRGDL
+548 SEAQRGDL

-579 PQAGQNVTI
+579 PQSGQNVTI